1 MTSTSDHKESLSA
14 ELART
19 RPRVPGDAAK
29 WSSSKDDAES
39 LDPTLLSLRD
49 DERDFFA
56 SQTGIFDEE
65 ELRVH
70 ILRVQGL
77 AYAVCF
83 VSNQ

>member
-1 MTSTSDHKESLSA
+1 MTSTSDHKESLST

-19 RPRVPGDAAK
+19 RVSGDAAK
-29 WSSSKDDAES
+29 WSLTKHDAES

-70 ILRVQGL
+70 ILRVQRL

-83 VSNQ
+83 VSNR